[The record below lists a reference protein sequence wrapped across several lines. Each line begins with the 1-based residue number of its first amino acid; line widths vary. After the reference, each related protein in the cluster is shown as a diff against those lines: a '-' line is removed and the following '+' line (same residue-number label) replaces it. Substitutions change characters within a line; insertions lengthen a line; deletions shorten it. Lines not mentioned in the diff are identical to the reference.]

1 MANVPVSHAAPL
13 DDVVAAKIRASFD
26 QQGVMTHW
34 GARLSH
40 LADGHC
46 EITLPFSDKVN
57 QQHGFFHGGVIGAIA
72 DSAGGYAGYTRLS
85 PEQELVTAEYKLNI
99 LAPGRGGYTDRT
111 RSGRQSRTLAH
122 RHHRRTV
129 RHRRWPVDALR
140 TDAANAVPAARE
152 PGGQGARR
160 SALSHARAHA
170 IAPSTQSKR
179 PTQRFR
185 SLIEHARGRAAT
197 RHPLETVS

>member
-13 DDVVAAKIRASFD
+13 DDAVAAKIRASFD

-34 GARLSH
+34 GARISH

-46 EITLPFSDKVN
+46 EITLPFSDRVN

-99 LAPGRGGYTDRT
+99 LAPGRGDTLIGRGQVVKAG
-111 RSGRQSRTLAH
+111 RSLIVTTAELFVIDEGQWTLC
-122 RHHRRTV
+122 
-129 RHRRWPVDALR
+129 ALMQQ
-140 TDAANAVPAARE
+140 TLFPLPGNPAART
-152 PGGQGARR
+152 PV
-160 SALSHARAHA
+160 
-170 IAPSTQSKR
+170 
-179 PTQRFR
+179 
-185 SLIEHARGRAAT
+185 
-197 RHPLETVS
+197 TVR